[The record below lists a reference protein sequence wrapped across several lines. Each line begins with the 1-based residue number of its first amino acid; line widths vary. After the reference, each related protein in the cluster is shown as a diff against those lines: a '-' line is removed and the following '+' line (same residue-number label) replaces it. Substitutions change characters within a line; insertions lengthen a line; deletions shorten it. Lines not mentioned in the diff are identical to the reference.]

1 MKSEID
7 IEKVTVSL
15 FGGYM
20 LSSLLSGMSISEIAK
35 PNILVIVIKLIVC
48 IGIIGAVT
56 FKNIKNGK
64 LVSCFVI
71 FMFAIKV
78 LLINL
83 YITKNTQSKNIFL
96 LCVLSILVISAYWY
110 MKEEIK
116 EELKK
121 IKIAN
126 IKLCLILIGLF
137 IIMTV
142 CGVGIAR
149 YKAYAI
155 GTYDFGIFAQ
165 MFEYMR
171 QKGTMETTI
180 EKQYL
185 MSHLGRHFSLIFY
198 LLYPIYY
205 IFPHPETLLI
215 AQGIMIAL
223 PIIPIYLLCKHYDI
237 GNYNMFAIVVIY
249 IFILGI
255 YYIVSKNKVKT
266 GFVFAII
273 SCIWFAFAM
282 TMINYFSMGTSK
294 DINNTLFENLMYDKN
309 GGISQIIET
318 ILSNPGY
325 VITQFEVG
333 GKEKIQYIIY
343 MIMPIG
349 LLLFNGGKKYSRY
362 ILLLPFLFINVA
374 SAYIYFYSIRAH
386 YNYGTIAFIMF
397 IIILNISSCYKKDN
411 VDKIVISLIISV
423 MMFVCVTIP
432 NTVEYISMV
441 AENGTTIEKMD
452 KGIEKVPL
460 NASVTAYGLLIP
472 HLSKNLQLYDIDY
485 VKTINTEY
493 VVIDERVNKQYPLK
507 DYKLIYEDKGV
518 IAIYKK

>member
-249 IFILGI
+249 ALYPAVIGGTLYGIHENSFLTFLLLMLIWAVETNRIKSEIIFLILTLMIKEDVVIYIFILGI
-255 YYIVSKNKVKT
+255 
-266 GFVFAII
+266 
-273 SCIWFAFAM
+273 
-282 TMINYFSMGTSK
+282 
-294 DINNTLFENLMYDKN
+294 LF
-309 GGISQIIET
+309 QR
-318 ILSNPGY
+318 Y

>member
-1 MKSEID
+1 
-7 IEKVTVSL
+7 
-15 FGGYM
+15 
-20 LSSLLSGMSISEIAK
+20 
-35 PNILVIVIKLIVC
+35 
-48 IGIIGAVT
+48 
-56 FKNIKNGK
+56 
-64 LVSCFVI
+64 
-71 FMFAIKV
+71 
-78 LLINL
+78 
-83 YITKNTQSKNIFL
+83 
-96 LCVLSILVISAYWY
+96 
-110 MKEEIK
+110 
-116 EELKK
+116 
-121 IKIAN
+121 
-126 IKLCLILIGLF
+126 
-137 IIMTV
+137 MTV

-237 GNYNMFAIVVIY
+237 GNYNMFAIVVIYALYPAVIGGTLYGIHENSFLTFLLLMLIWAVETNRRKSEVIFLILTLMIKEDVVIY

-493 VVIDERVNKQYPLK
+493 EVIDERVNKQYPLK